1 VSEAHKARVQAQF
14 GPSAE
19 AYVQS
24 PGHAAGADLDTLVAW
39 GRRRGAQRVLDVA
52 TGGGHTA
59 AAFAAFTQSVVA
71 TDLTEAM
78 LRAARGLAGTRGLG
92 GVRFAAADVDALPFK
107 DGSFGV
113 VTCRIAAHHFP
124 ALLPPLRQIA
134 RVLAPGGSFLVQ
146 DILGHE
152 DPECAEFLVQV
163 ERRRD
168 PSHVRAFTRREWEA
182 FLRAAGMTVID
193 EAVMAKTRP
202 WDEWTTRTRMTPA
215 AKAEL
220 EAYVLAAPARCRD
233 AYAFVIEG
241 GRVTSFTDRMLLL
254 RADRD

>member
-1 VSEAHKARVQAQF
+1 MSEAHKARVQAQF

-39 GRRRGAQRVLDVA
+39 GRRRGAKRVLDVA

-59 AAFAAFTQSVVA
+59 AAFAAFTESVVA

-78 LRAARGLAGTRGLG
+78 LRAARGLAGTRGLD

-152 DPECAEFLVQV
+152 DPECAEFLIGV

-193 EAVMAKTRP
+193 EAVMEKTRP
-202 WDEWTTRTRMTPA
+202 WDEWTTRTRMAPN

>member
-1 VSEAHKARVQAQF
+1 MSDPHKARVQAQF
-14 GPSAE
+14 GGSAE

-39 GRRRGAQRVLDVA
+39 GRKRGARAVLDIA

-59 AAFAAFTQSVVA
+59 AAFGAFTPLVVS

-78 LRAARGLAGTRGLG
+78 VRAARGLAASRGLG
-92 GVRFAAADVDALPFK
+92 GVRFTIADADALPFK
-107 DGSFGV
+107 EASFGV

-134 RVLAPGGSFLVQ
+134 RVLEPGGSFLVQ

-152 DPECAEFLVQV
+152 DEDAAAFILEI
-163 ERRRD
+163 EKRRD
-168 PSHVRAFTRREWEA
+168 PSHVRSIPRREWEA
-182 FLRAAGMTVID
+182 FLRAAGLTIID
-193 EAVMAKTRP
+193 ETVLSKLRL
-202 WDEWTTRTRMTPA
+202 WEEWTTRTRMTPA

-220 EAYVLAAPARCRD
+220 ERVVLEAPARYLD
-233 AYAFVIEG
+233 AFSFVTEG
-241 GRVTSFTDRMLLL
+241 GRIVSFTDRMLLL